1 MITFNFF
8 DLPAKCSI
16 NYHTLLPNL
25 DLDQDQ
31 GAVRILDE
39 EDDVQVQEAEEDEDQ
54 EALLREVAVDQEAAL
69 FEEAGD
75 PKVHLQ
81 DVVSVHQPLNQLK
94 SI

>member
-1 MITFNFF
+1 MKKKRISHQEEVDQSRTI
-8 DLPAKCSI
+8 A
-16 NYHTLLPNL
+16 L

-39 EDDVQVQEAEEDEDQ
+39 EDDVQVQEAEEHEDQ
-54 EALLREVAVDQEAAL
+54 EAHLREEAVDQEAAL
-69 FEEAGD
+69 FEEVGD
-75 PKVHLQ
+75 PEVHLQ

>member
-1 MITFNFF
+1 MFLLTT
-8 DLPAKCSI
+8 
-16 NYHTLLPNL
+16 NYHILLLPNL
-25 DLDQDQ
+25 DLDPDQDQ

-54 EALLREVAVDQEAAL
+54 EALPQEEAVDQEAAL
-69 FEEAGD
+69 FEEVGD
-75 PKVHLQ
+75 PEVHLQ